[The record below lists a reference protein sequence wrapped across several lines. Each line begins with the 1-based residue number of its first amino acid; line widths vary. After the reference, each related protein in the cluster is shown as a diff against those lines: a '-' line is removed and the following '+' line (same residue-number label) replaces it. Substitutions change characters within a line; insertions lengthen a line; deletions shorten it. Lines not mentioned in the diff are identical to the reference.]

1 MPTIQINGAQL
12 TKRTTAIVP
21 ALNVWSR
28 LEPLPLSADLG
39 PALQA
44 AVADPC
50 WFLARQWQFAEFQG
64 EDAGTPIDV
73 RVEGEIGTLSRF
85 VAGPLDAT
93 AATRAVDYKPTEVPL
108 EVQVERES
116 AGVGHARF
124 AIDAGAHWLRMLR
137 LSGLIAAANAF
148 RSAYPITLAVPR
160 DPDIDTDAAAWR
172 ALATLGAVE
181 GRALAADLTPL
192 RAADGSLTGVPARVA
207 LAAGDVPTVRT
218 LGASWL
224 AWFR

>member
-1 MPTIQINGAQL
+1 MPTIQINGALL

-44 AVADPC
+44 AIADPC

-73 RVEGEIGTLSRF
+73 RVEGEIGTLARF

-93 AATRAVDYKPTEVPL
+93 AAARAVLIVSCMW
-108 EVQVERES
+108 ES
-116 AGVGHARF
+116 MV
-124 AIDAGAHWLRMLR
+124 
-137 LSGLIAAANAF
+137 
-148 RSAYPITLAVPR
+148 
-160 DPDIDTDAAAWR
+160 
-172 ALATLGAVE
+172 
-181 GRALAADLTPL
+181 
-192 RAADGSLTGVPARVA
+192 
-207 LAAGDVPTVRT
+207 
-218 LGASWL
+218 
-224 AWFR
+224 